1 MSSRISSL
9 LLGLFLVLGL
19 AGCNFPLSRSAAEKV
34 AGTSQSATLSP
45 EESALA
51 AGSFDPLK
59 IDCLVGTWEVDSDS
73 LLYAANMLVGD
84 AGVSLTN
91 VSPHMF
97 YRVAWDESLP
107 GSTYT
112 METWFIDVLI
122 SGAITVG
129 DSEHTL
135 DLVLNGATTAYF
147 SASETA
153 GEFVYQNDPE
163 RSTIKISSLKMDGL
177 PMPAGMIPLD
187 DLLASISS
195 STMYYSCQSPEVI
208 TLRDQNAVE
217 PVTLHLVSAESLP
230 TAP

>member
-1 MSSRISSL
+1 MSSRIASL
-9 LLGLFLVLGL
+9 LLILFLAFSL
-19 AGCNFPLSRSAAEKV
+19 AGCNFPLSRSAAEKS
-34 AGTSQSATLSP
+34 GESSPSATLSP
-45 EESALA
+45 EEGAQA
-51 AGSFDPLK
+51 AASFDPLK
-59 IDCLVGTWEVDSDS
+59 IDCLVGTWEVDNAS
-73 LLYAANMLVGD
+73 LLYAANMLVGE
-84 AGVSLTN
+84 AGVSLNN

-97 YRVAWDESLP
+97 YRVSWDEPLL

-112 METWFIDVLI
+112 METWFIDVLV
-122 SGAITVG
+122 SGVITVG

-135 DLVLNGATTAYF
+135 DLVLNGSTTAYF
-147 SASETA
+147 NAGETA
-153 GEFVYQNDPE
+153 GEFTYQNDPE

-187 DLLASISS
+187 DLIASIPS

-217 PVTLHLVSAESLP
+217 PVTLHLVNAESLP